1 MRLEDCFY
9 LGTIVSKFSYK
20 GEVLVKLDTDTPED
34 FLEMESVFLL
44 QGKQLIPFFID
55 KTRLQK
61 SNLLRVKFED
71 IDDEAAA
78 DLLMKKELYLPLSIL
93 PPLEGNK
100 FYYHEILS
108 FTALDQNEQ
117 VLGTV
122 KGVNDQTAQALL
134 IIAQANENEVLVPL
148 HDDFILA
155 LDREEKRIHLQLP
168 DDFLSL
174 YQ

>member
-20 GEVLVKLDTDTPED
+20 GEVLAKLDTDAPED

-44 QGKQLIPFFID
+44 QGKQLIPFFIE

-61 SNLLRVKFED
+61 SNLLRIKFED
-71 IDDEAAA
+71 VADEASA
-78 DLLMKKELYLPLSIL
+78 DLLMKKELYLPLTLL
-93 PPLEGNK
+93 PSLEGNK
-100 FYYHEILS
+100 FYYHEILG
-108 FTALDQNEQ
+108 FKALDQNQ
-117 VLGTV
+117 NAFGTI

-134 IIAQANENEVLVPL
+134 IIEAEKGNEILVPL
-148 HDDFILA
+148 HDDFIVL
-155 LDREEKRIHLQLP
+155 LNRKEKTLQLKLP

-174 YQ
+174 YH

>member
-20 GEVLVKLDTDTPED
+20 GEVLAKLDTDAPED
-34 FLEMESVFLL
+34 FLGMESVFLL
-44 QGKQLIPFFID
+44 EGKQLIPFFIE

-61 SNLLRVKFED
+61 SNLLRIKFED
-71 IDDEAAA
+71 IEDEPAA
-78 DLLMKKELYLPLSIL
+78 DLLMKKELYLPLALL

-100 FYYHEILS
+100 FYYHEILN
-108 FTALDQNEQ
+108 FTAADQNQ
-117 VLGTV
+117 NAIGII

-134 IIAQANENEVLVPL
+134 VIEAEGGNEVLVPL
-148 HDDFILA
+148 HDDFIVSLNR
-155 LDREEKRIHLQLP
+155 DEKTLHLRLP